1 MKNTSIELDKTD
13 LKILK
18 ILQSE
23 GRLPVVE
30 LAKRIHLTTTPCT
43 ERLKR
48 LERIGIINGYKANLD
63 AEKLGLEMCVFIQLR
78 LDQSNQSE
86 VSIFKQFAQAVKNM
100 PEIEESYLL
109 TGSFDA
115 LIKVRVAN
123 MSAYRDFMTKRLIKL
138 PGILQSQS
146 QVVTDEIKP
155 ATGPNPELIKA

>member
-30 LAKRIHLTTTPCT
+30 LAKRIHLTTTPCA

-48 LERIGIINGYKANLD
+48 LERRGIINGYKANLD

-78 LDQSNQSE
+78 LDQSSPSE
-86 VSIFKQFAQAVKNM
+86 VSIFKQFAQVVKGI

-109 TGSFDA
+109 TGGFDA

-123 MSAYRDFMTKRLIKL
+123 MSAYRNFMTKRLIKL
-138 PGILQSQS
+138 PGIIQSQS
-146 QVVTDEIKP
+146 QVVTEEIKS
-155 ATGPNPELIKA
+155 ATGPNPELITS